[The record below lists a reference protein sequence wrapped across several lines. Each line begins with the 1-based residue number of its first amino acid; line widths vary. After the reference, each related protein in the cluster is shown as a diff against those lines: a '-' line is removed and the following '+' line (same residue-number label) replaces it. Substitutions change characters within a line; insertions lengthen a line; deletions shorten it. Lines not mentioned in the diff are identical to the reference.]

1 MKKAFII
8 VLNFV
13 VLLLGMTKLHAQTVS
28 GPAGYKVVYLGSAQ
42 GDYIKSLILLHEVYN
57 GNLIGLNNTVGTITV
72 FRGSPVSYNRVQIA
86 QVSTSSAYNGIYGNV
101 QSVSNQ
107 SAWKLKTCFF
117 QGKKYMAL
125 EVPYGDAY
133 HDCGFQFAG
142 WANSTGESLK
152 CVDYMFRGQPINQ
165 DFISNIEDFTANLI
179 ETHDVT
185 QMNITG
191 GLNIGTETA
200 NTDYKLQ
207 VKGKVRA
214 QEIKVETANWPD
226 YVFAKDY
233 ALPSLKETEK
243 HIQEKGC
250 LPGIPSAEEVKNN
263 GVNIG
268 EMNAKLLKKIEELT
282 LHLIEQNR
290 MLQAQQTEINSLKIA
305 SKSHA
310 N

>member
-8 VLNFV
+8 LLNFV
-13 VLLLGMTKLHAQTVS
+13 VLLLGMTRLHGQTVS
-28 GPAGYKVVYLGSAQ
+28 GPSGYKVKDLGIGP
-42 GDYIKSLILLHEVYN
+42 GDYTRSLVLLHEIYN
-57 GNLIGLNNTVGTITV
+57 GTLLGFNNTVGTITA
-72 FRGSPVSYNRVQIA
+72 FRGNEVAGSRMDVA
-86 QVSTSSAYNGIYGNV
+86 QVNTTSAYNRIFGGV
-101 QSVSNQ
+101 QSVSMEQ
-107 SAWKLKTCFF
+107 PWKLKTCVF
-117 QGKKYMAL
+117 QGKKYLAL
-125 EVPYGDAY
+125 EPAYSDAHY
-133 HDCGFQFAG
+133 NWSFQFAG
-142 WANSTGESLK
+142 WANSTGESLL
-152 CVDYMFRGQPINQ
+152 CVNYMFRGQPINQ
-165 DFISNIEDFTANLI
+165 DLISNIEDFTANLI

-200 NTDYKLQ
+200 NADYKLQ

-243 HIQEKGC
+243 HIQEKGH
-250 LPGIPSAEEVKNN
+250 LPGIPSAEEVKSN
-263 GVNIG
+263 GVDLG

-282 LHLIEQNR
+282 LHLIEQNK

>member
-8 VLNFV
+8 LLNFV
-13 VLLLGMTKLHAQTVS
+13 VLLLGISRLHAQTVS
-28 GPAGYKVVYLGSAQ
+28 GPSGYKVKDLGIGP
-42 GDYIKSLILLHEVYN
+42 GDYTRSLVLLHEIYN
-57 GNLIGLNNTVGTITV
+57 GTLLGFNNTVGTITA
-72 FRGSPVSYNRVQIA
+72 FRGNEVAGSRMDVA
-86 QVSTSSAYNGIYGNV
+86 QVNTTSAYNRIFGGV
-101 QSVSNQ
+101 QSVSMEQ
-107 SAWKLKTCFF
+107 PWKLKTCVF
-117 QGKKYMAL
+117 QGKKYLAL
-125 EVPYGDAY
+125 EPSYSDAHY
-133 HDCGFQFAG
+133 NWSFQFAG
-142 WANSTGESLK
+142 WANSTGESLL
-152 CVDYMFRGQPINQ
+152 CVNYMFRGQPINQ
-165 DFISNIEDFTANLI
+165 DLISNIEDFTANLI

-191 GLNIGTETA
+191 GLNIGTETV

-233 ALPSLKETEK
+233 VLPSLKETEK
-243 HIQEKGC
+243 HIQEKGH

-282 LHLIEQNR
+282 LHLIEQNK